1 MEFLIN
7 VIGYLAA
14 FIGSVMFMPQVI
26 KTWKTKETKSLS
38 LLSYSLLVAVSLL
51 WLIYGILLMAGPIIV
66 VNFFLLCLSTFIVI
80 LKLRYP

>member
-66 VNFFLLCLSTFIVI
+66 VNFILLCLSTFIVI